1 MRLPKAEL
9 HLHVEGTLE
18 PELAFALAERNGIA
32 PPAGTPE
39 ELRERYAFED
49 LQSFLDLYYACMAVL
64 LTREDFRDLAAA
76 YFERA
81 AAQGVRHAELFFDPQ
96 AHLVRG
102 VPFDVVVDGLDDAR
116 RDARERFG
124 ISSALVMCFLRDES
138 ASSGAEVLALAVD
151 RRDRDLAAGRTPSII
166 GIGLDSAEV
175 GNPAAKF
182 TEVFA
187 AARAAGLHLVAHAGE
202 EGAASTVTDTID
214 ELRVER
220 IDHGIR
226 AVDDPAVVQRLVD
239 EGIAL
244 TVCPLSN
251 LRLRAVPSLEAHP
264 VLELLDAG
272 VRVTVHSDDPAYFG
286 GYVGD
291 NFLALREALGMTD
304 EQAATMAEHSIR
316 AAFLDEVRRA
326 QLLAELDAW
335 RDAAVPPA

>member
-18 PELAFALAERNGIA
+18 PELAFALADRNGIT
-32 PPAGTPE
+32 PPAATPA

-96 AHLVRG
+96 AHLIRG
-102 VPFDVVVDGLDDAR
+102 VPFDVVVDGLLDACA
-116 RDARERFG
+116 DARERFG
-124 ISSALVMCFLRDES
+124 MTSALVMCFLRDEP
-138 ASSGAEVLALAVD
+138 ASSALEVLALAVD
-151 RRDRDLAAGRTPSII
+151 RRERDAAAGRPVPIV
-166 GIGLDSAEV
+166 GVGLDSAEV
-175 GNPAAKF
+175 GNPASGF
-182 TEVFA
+182 TGVFA
-187 AARAAGLHLVAHAGE
+187 AARAAGLRVVAHAGE
-202 EGAASTVTDTID
+202 EGPASAVADTLD

-239 EGIAL
+239 EGIPL

-251 LRLRAVPSLEAHP
+251 LRLRAVPSLEQHP
-264 VLELLDAG
+264 ILTLLDAG

-286 GYVGD
+286 GYIGD
-291 NFLALREALGMTD
+291 NFVALREALGMTD
-304 EQAATMAEHSIR
+304 AQAATMAETSIR
-316 AAFLDEVRRA
+316 AAFLDDDRRA
-326 QLLAELDAW
+326 ELLAEVDAW
-335 RDAAVPPA
+335 RGMAGVG